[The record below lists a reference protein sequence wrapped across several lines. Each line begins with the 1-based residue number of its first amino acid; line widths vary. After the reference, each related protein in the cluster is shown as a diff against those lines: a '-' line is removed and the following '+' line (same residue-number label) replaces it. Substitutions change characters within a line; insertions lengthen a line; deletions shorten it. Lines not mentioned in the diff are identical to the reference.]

1 MSIVIGIERI
11 DVVITTAN
19 VSDAGTDG
27 NVYLGICGREF
38 CCDTRANDFERGA
51 TGTFTFGDFANVR
64 NPGLNDPRHPP
75 IDGEDMDRFPVYIR
89 FDQAGSSHWRL
100 QEVKMSLNEI
110 QLYESELGSEGIW
123 LGLDA
128 GAYYHLFRKDPNI
141 QLT

>member
-1 MSIVIGIERI
+1 MIPVERI

-38 CCDTRANDFERGA
+38 CCDTRADDFERGA
-51 TGTFTFGDFANVR
+51 TGSFTFGEFANVR
-64 NPGLNDPRHPP
+64 KAGMNDPRHPP
-75 IDGEDMDRFPVYIR
+75 LNAEHMDRFPVYIR
-89 FDQAGSSHWRL
+89 FDQGGSSHWRL
-100 QEVKMSLNEI
+100 QEVTMSFNEVP
-110 QLYESELGSEGIW
+110 LYESRLGSEGIW

-141 QLT
+141 HLS